1 MDETV
6 RRIKKFIR
14 TLKTQ
19 WMTELKPYGFEIQ
32 EYRLGGVMERIK
44 GCKERVLQYVNGE
57 TENIPELE
65 ETLYPDAWL
74 GRNERTGRQAYNSFE
89 LIASVNRF

>member
-1 MDETV
+1 
-6 RRIKKFIR
+6 
-14 TLKTQ
+14 
-19 WMTELKPYGFEIQ
+19 
-32 EYRLGGVMERIK
+32 MERIK